1 MAVIRDQLFTGYS
14 GIQFCFVLKA
24 GSSLNS
30 FFKRMLLL
38 LAFNIEVW
46 KRAGHCALPCV
57 KRKYGDLRQSTRAVS
72 HELLPGY
79 ELKIRARMLFLF
91 ISSLFM
97 SKKLNYCVCF

>member
-1 MAVIRDQLFTGYS
+1 MGREIVFFVFENVNFVMTLRDVDVVVIRDQLFTGYS

-30 FFKRMLLL
+30 FFKRMLLP

-57 KRKYGDLRQSTRAVS
+57 KRKYGD
-72 HELLPGY
+72 
-79 ELKIRARMLFLF
+79 
-91 ISSLFM
+91 
-97 SKKLNYCVCF
+97 